1 LRIAVLVH
9 VFPKARV
16 LHMKGL
22 SLQGQ
27 MVLSAMFASLAI
39 IKLSAFTIA
48 QSRELQV

>member
-1 LRIAVLVH
+1 LPIAVSVH
-9 VFPKARV
+9 VFPKALA

-22 SLQGQ
+22 SLRGQ

-48 QSRELQV
+48 QSRELLV